1 MPFDFDQII
10 DRRHT
15 QSAKYKFYD
24 PEVLP
29 MWVADMDFRAPP
41 DVIDAVRAQ
50 AEHGIY
56 GYELVSE
63 NLLALIQER
72 LERLYSWRVTPKDI
86 IAIPGLVTGF
96 NVAARAVCQ
105 PREAF
110 LVQPPVY
117 FPMLDVSKN
126 TGLLRQEAP
135 LTAVAN
141 GHTLRYDSD
150 FEAFEAAITD
160 RTRLFLFCH
169 PHNPVGKIFNRTEL
183 TRLADIC
190 LRHNLIICSDEI
202 HSELLLGGASHIP
215 IATIAPEVAQRTI
228 TLIAP
233 SKTFNT
239 PGLFCGFAII
249 PNPDLR
255 QQFQDICNQ
264 LVLHVASFGL
274 TAAEA
279 AFSPAT
285 DEWLTALRAYLTA
298 NRDTLVD
305 YVAEFFPGVRTT
317 VPEATYL
324 AWLDCRDLNLPE
336 TPFEF
341 FLKHAKVAL
350 SDGATF
356 GVGGE
361 GCVRLNFACP
371 RATLLQ
377 GLEQMRAALRQR

>member
-1 MPFDFDQII
+1 MPYDFDQLI

-15 QSAKYKFYD
+15 HSAKYRFYD

-29 MWVADMDFRAPP
+29 MWVADMDFLAPP
-41 DVIDAVRAQ
+41 AVIDAMRAQ

-56 GYELVSE
+56 GYELASE
-63 NLLALIQER
+63 SLLAVIQER
-72 LERLYSWRVTPKDI
+72 LERLYGWRVTPKDI
-86 IAIPGLVTGF
+86 LAIPGLVTGF

-105 PREAF
+105 PSEAF

-135 LTAVAN
+135 LTAVTN
-141 GHTLRYDSD
+141 NHTLRYDID
-150 FEAFEAAITD
+150 FDAFETALTD
-160 RTRLFLFCH
+160 QTRLFLFCH
-169 PHNPVGKIFNRTEL
+169 PHNPIGKVFTRAEL
-183 TRLADIC
+183 TRFADIC
-190 LRHNLIICSDEI
+190 LRHNLFICSDEI
-202 HSELLLGGASHIP
+202 HSELLLGGASHTP
-215 IATIAPEVAQRTI
+215 IAALAPEVAQRTI

-249 PNPDLR
+249 PDPDLR
-255 QQFQDICNQ
+255 QRFQDVCNQ

-324 AWLDCRDLNLPE
+324 AWLDFSDLNLPE
-336 TPFEF
+336 APFEF
-341 FLKHAKVAL
+341 FLKRAKVAL

-356 GVGGE
+356 GQGGE
-361 GCVRLNFACP
+361 GFVRLNFACP
-371 RATLLQ
+371 RAILLQ
-377 GLEQMRAALRQR
+377 GLEQMRAALQNR